1 MVAFDLK
8 VLLSRHPVAEVTS
21 RKEVYKYFALQEY
34 SGSVAQDNFSRRF
47 RDWVQIRIMVRIR
60 FSVRIRTCYG

>member
-34 SGSVAQDNFSRRF
+34 SGSVAQHVLSCPKIEDYS
-47 RDWVQIRIMVRIR
+47 
-60 FSVRIRTCYG
+60 